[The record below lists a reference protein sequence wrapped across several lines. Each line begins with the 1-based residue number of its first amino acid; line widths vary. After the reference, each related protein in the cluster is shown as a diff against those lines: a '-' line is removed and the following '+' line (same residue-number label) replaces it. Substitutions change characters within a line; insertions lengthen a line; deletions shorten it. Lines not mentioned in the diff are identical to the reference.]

1 MHGHILYYPT
11 IEFQSDTWVKSAL
24 CLWER
29 IYRIVPPTYTP
40 QDSYEVREAIDAGL
54 VENINLTRDDL
65 SECAEVFE
73 GFWDSV
79 PEMPLWLSGRDAV
92 NLYEEKIDDRLIPLF
107 RSLAEK
113 FPKDGVLQVSKEI
126 ADTYVLF
133 LAEIIAR
140 RRNMEK
146 LTDDKDVFA
155 LTHYFANNGD
165 FDEFICNPDARE
177 ASLAITFPAIIPG
190 GLEYVSMDKV
200 LTFRDTRREG
210 RAEFRNSID
219 NFVSALTK
227 VDDEEHAR
235 ALVEEFADRLRNE
248 NANWLTI
255 VKREFANVAMSSLSV
270 GLPAALTAMGTMI
283 SSGSSIKD
291 APTYIGSVAVGC
303 VATLANTMQSRR
315 QSWTPSDSFYHAQMR
330 NEFGDGKLQ
339 LTVPHYT
346 QAFDEFMND

>member
-11 IEFQSDTWVKSAL
+11 IEFQSDTWLKCAL
-24 CLWER
+24 CLWES
-29 IYRIVPPTYTP
+29 IYRIVPPSYAP
-40 QDSYEVREAIDAGL
+40 QDSDEVREAIDAGL
-54 VENINLTRDDL
+54 VQNINLTGDDL
-65 SECAEVFE
+65 SECAGHFE
-73 GFWDSV
+73 EFWKSV
-79 PEMPLWLSGRDAV
+79 PEMPLWVSGRDPV
-92 NLYEEKIDDRLIPLF
+92 NLYEEKVDDRLIPLF

-133 LAEIIAR
+133 LADTIAR
-140 RRNMEK
+140 RRAMEK

-165 FDEFICNPDARE
+165 FNEFVSNPEARE
-177 ASLAITFPAIIPG
+177 ASLAITFPALIPG
-190 GLEYVSMDKV
+190 GLEYVSMAKV
-200 LTFRDTRREG
+200 LAFRDKHREG
-210 RAEFRNSID
+210 RGEFRVSID
-219 NFVSALTK
+219 DFVAALTK
-227 VDDEEHAR
+227 VDDEEHAHTLIR
-235 ALVEEFADRLRNE
+235 EFADRLQRE
-248 NANWLTI
+248 NGNWLTI
-255 VKREFANVAMSSLSV
+255 VKREFSKVAMSSLSV

-315 QSWTPSDSFYHAQMR
+315 QAWTARDSFYYAQMR

-339 LTVPHYT
+339 FVVPRYT